1 MDESKLQAMALA
13 YGVSLDIVKGIL
25 AKLLGDISAADLVLK
40 LISMF
45 ASSAGSPAKPTT
57 QAPPSGV
64 NFQEAKASTDAV
76 LLEQEVLLKMLV
88 QSHKALK

>member
-45 ASSAGSPAKPTT
+45 ASSASPAKPTT

>member
-25 AKLLGDISAADLVLK
+25 TKLLGDISAADLVLK

-45 ASSAGSPAKPTT
+45 ASAGSPAKPTT

-64 NFQEAKASTDAV
+64 NFQEAKASADAV